1 MKFSTGDYLG
11 FLNSD
16 DVYTSEAFDYL
27 LKYIK
32 KNPETDFFLEQ

>member
-16 DVYTSEAFDYL
+16 DVYEKDAFTIL
-27 LKYIK
+27 LNYIGKY
-32 KNPETDFFLEQ
+32 PEKDFLA